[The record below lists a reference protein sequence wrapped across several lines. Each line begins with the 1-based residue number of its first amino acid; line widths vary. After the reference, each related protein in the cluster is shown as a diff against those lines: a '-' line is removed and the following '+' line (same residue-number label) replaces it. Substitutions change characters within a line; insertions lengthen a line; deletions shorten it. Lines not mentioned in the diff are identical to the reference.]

1 MTYRKKI
8 GERPRAEMRICIAGQ
23 CVIIVFTPMVPTH
36 ILHMRIL
43 QNKHQR
49 LDGPLILPTALP
61 LAELVCL
68 EGF

>member
-1 MTYRKKI
+1 
-8 GERPRAEMRICIAGQ
+8 
-23 CVIIVFTPMVPTH
+23 MVPTH